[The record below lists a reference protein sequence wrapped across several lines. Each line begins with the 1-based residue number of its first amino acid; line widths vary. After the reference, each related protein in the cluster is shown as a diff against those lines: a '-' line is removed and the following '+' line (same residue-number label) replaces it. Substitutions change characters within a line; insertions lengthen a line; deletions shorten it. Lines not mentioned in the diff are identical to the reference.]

1 MGKHSNMKE
10 SIAQIVPFI
19 QTGEY
24 YFKKGLQA
32 YRRRDVFKAK
42 KYLQRAHHLEPY
54 NTNTICQL
62 ATIMTELGE
71 YQQSNQLLTSVIQDL
86 DPHMNE
92 CLYFIANNYAH
103 LGLFQEAQR
112 YANLYLE
119 AESDGP
125 FADETEE
132 LLDLLSIEV
141 EDGELDLDKYEDDLI
156 MKQEKAKHLLEQAKF
171 EEAIVVLKGIIKEY
185 PEFWSAYN
193 NLALA
198 HFYLNRVDRAMEILD
213 DVLTKNPG
221 NLHALCNQLIFH
233 YYCQDNKRVEALLK
247 QLSTVYPLLIEH
259 RYKLGTTFALVKQY
273 DLAYKWLRH
282 LYRLGFQGEGAF
294 SYWLSHSAYHTGH
307 EDFSR
312 LIWKRVLEEVP
323 EKEGDEPWSER
334 EAMDQVHDL
343 KHIIQQKIS
352 SKEEEA
358 QCCGI
363 FLTHALGQQG
373 QVDVLR
379 QLGPVFAEESN
390 VKAFYQYVLAAALSN
405 GESYEIHYGY
415 DIASILFKSVDIQEA
430 PSLLDYW
437 FKLYAEADHKG
448 FDMRNGEAWA
458 AAVLYMWTKQ
468 VKKEKIS
475 QAEMAAV
482 YSLSPSTISKYVKRV
497 NMLLQ

>member
-1 MGKHSNMKE
+1 MGKHLNIKE
-10 SIAQIVPFI
+10 SIAQVVPFI

-24 YFKKGLQA
+24 FFKKGLKA

-71 YQQSNQLLTSVIQDL
+71 YQQSNQLLTSIIQDL

-92 CLYFIANNYAH
+92 CFYFIANNYAH
-103 LGLFQEAQR
+103 LGLFQEAQK

-119 AESDGP
+119 ADSDGP

-141 EDGELDLDKYEDDLI
+141 EDGQLDLDEYEDDLI

-171 EEAIVVLKGIIKEY
+171 EEAVDVLKEIIQEY

-198 HFYLNRVDRAMEILD
+198 HFYLNRVDKAMEILNE
-213 DVLTKNPG
+213 VLTKNPG
-221 NLHALCNQLIFH
+221 NLHALCNQLIFY
-233 YYCQDNKRVEALLK
+233 YYCQDKERVNALLQ

-259 RYKLGTTFALVKQY
+259 RYKLGTTFALVQQY

-282 LYRLGFQGEGAF
+282 LYKLGFQGDGAF
-294 SYWLSHSAYHTGH
+294 YYWLSHAAYHTGR
-307 EDFSR
+307 ENFSR
-312 LIWKRVLEEVP
+312 LMWKRVLEEVP
-323 EKEGDEPWSER
+323 EKEGTEPWNEG
-334 EAMDQVHDL
+334 EAMDQAREL
-343 KHIIQQKIS
+343 KHIIEQKIS
-352 SKEEEA
+352 SNEEEA
-358 QCCGI
+358 QWCGI

-379 QLGPVFAEESN
+379 QLGSVFAEGSD

-405 GESYEIHYGY
+405 WESYDIHYGY
-415 DIASILFKSVDIQEA
+415 DIAFILFKSVDIGEA

-437 FKLYAEADHKG
+437 FKIYIQAENKG
-448 FDMRNGEAWA
+448 FDLRNSGAWA

-468 VKKEKIS
+468 VKKEKIP
-475 QAEMAAV
+475 QTEIAAV